1 MSKDNK
7 IQHTKKA
14 LLEALKSSM
23 GIVST
28 ACEAVGV
35 DRSTYYRYY
44 NNDEVFRNECN
55 DIENLVIDFA
65 ESNLYELIKANNTTV
80 IIYLLKK
87 TKGKRRGYYEQSVNL
102 NRNENLLVEPIKIV
116 YNVPEGKG

>member
-14 LLEALKSSM
+14 LLEALKSSL
-23 GIVST
+23 GIVSE
-28 ACEAVGV
+28 ACEVVGV

-44 NNDEVFRNECN
+44 NDDEVFRNECN

-65 ESNLYELIKANNTTV
+65 ESKLYEQIKGNNTTA
-80 IIYLLKK
+80 IIFYLK

-102 NRNENLLVEPIKIV
+102 NRNENLLVEPIKII

>member
-28 ACEAVGV
+28 ACEVVGI

-65 ESNLYELIKANNTTV
+65 ESKLYEQIKGNNTTA
-80 IIYLLKK
+80 IIFYLK

-102 NRNENLLVEPIKIV
+102 NRNENLLVEPIKII
-116 YNVPEGKG
+116 YNVPNK

>member
-14 LLEALKSSM
+14 LLEALKSSL
-23 GIVST
+23 GIVSA
-28 ACEAVGV
+28 ACEVVGV

-65 ESNLYELIKANNTTV
+65 ESKLYEQIKGNNITA
-80 IIYLLKK
+80 IIFYLK

-102 NRNENLLVEPIKIV
+102 NRNENLLVEPIKII

>member
-28 ACEAVGV
+28 ACEVVGI

-65 ESNLYELIKANNTTV
+65 ESKLYEQIKGNNITA
-80 IIYLLKK
+80 IIFYLK

-102 NRNENLLVEPIKIV
+102 NRNENLLVEPIKII

>member
-14 LLEALKSSM
+14 LLEALKSSL
-23 GIVST
+23 GIVSA
-28 ACEAVGV
+28 ACEVVGV

-44 NNDEVFRNECN
+44 NDDEVFRNECN

-65 ESNLYELIKANNTTV
+65 ESKLYEQIKGNNITA
-80 IIYLLKK
+80 IIFYLK

-102 NRNENLLVEPIKIV
+102 NRNENLLVEPIKII

>member
-14 LLEALKSSM
+14 LLEALKSSL
-23 GIVST
+23 GIVSA
-28 ACEAVGV
+28 ACEVVGV

-44 NNDEVFRNECN
+44 NDDEVFRNECN

-65 ESNLYELIKANNTTV
+65 ESKLYEQIKANNTTA
-80 IIYLLKK
+80 IIYLLK

-102 NRNENLLVEPIKIV
+102 NRNENLLVEPIKII